1 MIHIDRFDLAA
12 PLQDIPPLIEPY
24 DDPPVA
30 EVRVFEGDEM
40 FTSQDYTELGLY
52 IHMGHTP

>member
-1 MIHIDRFDLAA
+1 MKHIDRIDLAA
-12 PLQDIPPLIEPY
+12 TLQDIPPLIEPY

-30 EVRVFEGDEM
+30 EVRVVEGDEM
-40 FTSQDYTELGLY
+40 FTSQDYTELGLN